1 MTALS
6 LRGRLTLW
14 YIVVLLSVLGA
25 FGATVPWML
34 GRFGEQRL
42 DSELADLDVT
52 VSRIVANE
60 LREGASPAA
69 AAGEATETVS
79 DSALIVAVLRADGTV
94 LAARPPRAD
103 VAAIIPSGAAERGTR
118 DLPSGSWRISHRA
131 VKIEG
136 VDLSILV
143 ARPLDDVRREQREVW
158 RAMIVGIPLV
168 LLLAGAGGWWLASV
182 GLAPVGQMA
191 RRAMRLSLSGSDDL
205 GQPRRRDELGELTL
219 AFNGLVERLR
229 AALQT
234 QRQFMADASHE
245 LRTPVSIIRS
255 AAEVTLSRTERAEG
269 EYRETL
275 SVTADQARRLG
286 RLVEDMLVL
295 ARADGGGYPF
305 RPVTLDLTELVDEC
319 RRALKVL
326 AAERGVQIQSA
337 AGPEI
342 PVQGDE
348 DLLRRLVSNLL
359 QNALQHTPPG
369 GYVTVSLAADPDNVS
384 IRVVDEGPGVP
395 DADRFRIFDR
405 FVRLDAARSVTGTG
419 LGLPIA
425 RWIAEAHHGT
435 LVLESSGPSGSTFTA
450 TLPAGTSPPARDA
463 AP

>member
-1 MTALS
+1 MIALS

-14 YIVVLLSVLGA
+14 YVVVLLAVLGA
-25 FGATVPWML
+25 FGAAVPWMI
-34 GRFGEQRL
+34 GRFGEQRI
-42 DSELADLDVT
+42 DGELADLDVT
-52 VSRIVANE
+52 VSRIVTHE
-60 LREGASPAA
+60 SGEGASPASA
-69 AAGEATETVS
+69 ADEATETVA
-79 DSALIVAVLRADGTV
+79 DPALVVAVLGVDRTV
-94 LAARPPRAD
+94 LAVRPPGAD
-103 VAAIIPSGAAERGTR
+103 VAALIPADTPARANRTVK
-118 DLPSGSWRISHRA
+118 SGSWRVSLRPMT
-131 VKIEG
+131 VG
-136 VDLSILV
+136 NGSLSILV

-158 RAMIVGIPLV
+158 QALIVGIPLA
-168 LLLAGAGGWWLASV
+168 LLLAGAGGWWLASI

-205 GQPRRRDELGELTL
+205 GEPRRRDELGELTL

-255 AAEVTLSRTERAEG
+255 AADVTLSRTDREAE

-275 SVTADQARRLG
+275 SITADQARRLG

-295 ARADGGGYPF
+295 ARADGGGYPV
-305 RPVTLDLTELVDEC
+305 RPVTLDLAELVDDS

-326 AAERGVQIQSA
+326 AAERGVQIRSS

-342 PVQGDE
+342 PVCGDE

-359 QNALQHTPPG
+359 QNAVQHTPPG
-369 GYVTVSLAADPDNVS
+369 GQVTVTLTADAEAVS
-384 IRVVDEGPGVP
+384 IRVIDEGPGVP
-395 DADRFRIFDR
+395 ESDRVRIFDR
-405 FVRLDAARSVTGTG
+405 FVRLDAARSTTGTG

-425 RWIAEAHHGT
+425 RWIVEAHHGT
-435 LVLESSGPSGSTFTA
+435 LVLESSGASGSTFRA
-450 TLPAGTSPPARDA
+450 TLPAGPASHTA
-463 AP
+463 